1 MQDKEIKQKFV
12 LLSIPAE
19 MLIET
24 GIFEGS
30 AFQMS
35 MDGKKLVIESTEEPE
50 DFVCGG
56 DCESC
61 PLNQTD
67 CDGNCEECP
76 CFAVCED
83 AEV

>member
-1 MQDKEIKQKFV
+1 MQDKKMKQKFV

-19 MLIET
+19 TLVET

-30 AFQMS
+30 AIQMS
-35 MDGKKLVIESTEEPE
+35 MDGKKLVIESAEEPE
-50 DFVCGG
+50 NLICTG
-56 DCESC
+56 DCENC

-67 CDGNCEECP
+67 CDGDCANCP
-76 CFAVCED
+76 CAEECED

>member
-19 MLIET
+19 LLVET
-24 GIFEGS
+24 GIFEGG
-30 AFQMS
+30 ALQMS
-35 MDGKKLVIESTEEPE
+35 MDGKKLVIESAEEPKE
-50 DFVCGG
+50 FVCDGDCENCPLNKTDCDG

-61 PLNQTD
+61 PC
-67 CDGNCEECP
+67 CD
-76 CFAVCED
+76 VCED

>member
-1 MQDKEIKQKFV
+1 MQNKEIKQKFV

-19 MLIET
+19 MLAKT

-30 AFQMS
+30 ALQIS
-35 MDGKKLVIESTEEPE
+35 MDGKKLVIESAEEAE

-56 DCESC
+56 NCENC
-61 PLNQTD
+61 PLNKTD
-67 CDGNCEECP
+67 CDDDCANCP
-76 CFAVCED
+76 CCDECED

>member
-19 MLIET
+19 MLVET
-24 GIFEGS
+24 GIFEGG
-30 AFQMS
+30 AIQMS
-35 MDGKKLVIESTEEPE
+35 MDGKKLVIESAEEPE
-50 DFVCGG
+50 NLICKG
-56 DCESC
+56 DCENC

-67 CDGNCEECP
+67 CDGDCANCP
-76 CFAVCED
+76 CAEECED